1 MKFAA
6 TTPYSILVFLSFY
19 SGPSH
24 AYLDPGTGS
33 LLLQV
38 LLGGIAGLLVAG
50 KLMWARILGLFG
62 IAKNESPEAGSESE
76 D

>member
-6 TTPYSILVFLSFY
+6 TIPFAILAFLSLY
-19 SGPSH
+19 SGPVH

-38 LLGGIAGLLVAG
+38 ILGGVAGLLVAG

-62 IAKNESPEAGSESE
+62 IAKNESPEDGSESE